1 MSGYLQRLVQA
12 VSQPSPTVHP
22 RTGSLF
28 APYRA
33 TPESP
38 AEWFNQTETVAPHP
52 PRSES
57 LKTGDS
63 GDAPMHAE
71 GSENV
76 ESPLLPLVV
85 PAMPRPSEWD
95 QRTDVLRPTSKEP
108 WTGTF
113 DSAPG
118 LRHLS
123 APQGER
129 AIPSTERQATDERDE
144 LLMHPQVI
152 ERDSTTREKPRHI
165 SKPVSIQRE
174 PEARLTSS
182 ARAERQPDEIQIHIG
197 RIEVTAVPAP
207 PAQRAPKAP
216 DKGISLDA
224 YLERRNGRPR

>member
-1 MSGYLQRLVQA
+1 
-12 VSQPSPTVHP
+12 
-22 RTGSLF
+22 
-28 APYRA
+28 
-33 TPESP
+33 
-38 AEWFNQTETVAPHP
+38 
-52 PRSES
+52 
-57 LKTGDS
+57 
-63 GDAPMHAE
+63 MHAE
-71 GSENV
+71 GSEDM
-76 ESPLLPLVV
+76 ESPLLPLVA
-85 PAMPRPSEWD
+85 PAMPRSSEWD

-108 WTGTF
+108 QTGTF

-118 LRHLS
+118 PRHLS
-123 APQGER
+123 APQAR
-129 AIPSTERQATDERDE
+129 HAVPPTERQATDDE

-165 SKPVSIQRE
+165 SKRVSIQRE
-174 PEARLTSS
+174 PEAQLTSS